1 MSCNRSWSSSVIDV
15 PVSNP
20 SKPPSDVDFATNDDD
35 DDGLV
40 ALPLSFKFLTLSF
53 DVVKFLYLLS
63 WMRAPSPE
71 DLPREEEEEGI
82 VDADATAHRR
92 DDRDGDAEEDA
103 GVLEG
108 VATTNMIDLIDVD
121 DNTRALLDFFFDDT
135 KHPKNFSLFFSTR
148 DEKMGTKKTQRFGIF
163 LRQLNESG
171 EREREREREKKT
183 PHLPFHSQ

>member
-71 DLPREEEEEGI
+71 DLREEEGVVDASRATNPEV

-108 VATTNMIDLIDVD
+108 VATTNMIDLIVVD
-121 DNTRALLDFFFDDT
+121 DNTRALLDFFFLT
-135 KHPKNFSLFFSTR
+135 THKAPKKFLSFFFHAER
-148 DEKMGTKKTQRFGIF
+148 RKNGDEKNTTF
-163 LRQLNESG
+163 
-171 EREREREREKKT
+171 
-183 PHLPFHSQ
+183 

>member
-35 DDGLV
+35 GLV
-40 ALPLSFKFLTLSF
+40 ALPLSFKYLTLSF

-71 DLPREEEEEGI
+71 DLREEGI
-82 VDADATAHRR
+82 VDASRAINPEVVDADATAHRR
-92 DDRDGDAEEDA
+92 DARDGDAEEHA

-108 VATTNMIDLIDVD
+108 VETTNMMID
-121 DNTRALLDFFFDDT
+121 
-135 KHPKNFSLFFSTR
+135 
-148 DEKMGTKKTQRFGIF
+148 
-163 LRQLNESG
+163 
-171 EREREREREKKT
+171 
-183 PHLPFHSQ
+183 

>member
-71 DLPREEEEEGI
+71 DLPQEEEEEEEEGI

-108 VATTNMIDLIDVD
+108 VATTNMIDLIVVD
-121 DNTRALLDFFFDDT
+121 DNTRALLDFFFLT
-135 KHPKNFSLFFSTR
+135 THKAPKKFLSFFFHAR
-148 DEKMGTKKTQRFGIF
+148 RKNGDEKNTTFWDLFTTIK
-163 LRQLNESG
+163 
-171 EREREREREKKT
+171 
-183 PHLPFHSQ
+183 

>member
-63 WMRAPSPE
+63 WMRASSPE
-71 DLPREEEEEGI
+71 DLREEEGVVDASRATNPEV

-103 GVLEG
+103 GILEG
-108 VATTNMIDLIDVD
+108 VATTNMIDLIVAD
-121 DNTRALLDFFFDDT
+121 DNTRALLDFFFLT
-135 KHPKNFSLFFSTR
+135 THKAPKKFLSFFFHAER
-148 DEKMGTKKTQRFGIF
+148 RKNGDEKNTTF
-163 LRQLNESG
+163 
-171 EREREREREKKT
+171 
-183 PHLPFHSQ
+183 

>member
-20 SKPPSDVDFATNDDD
+20 SKPPSDVDFAMND

-40 ALPLSFKFLTLSF
+40 ALPLSFKYLTLSF

-71 DLPREEEEEGI
+71 DLREEEGVVVDASRATNPEV

-92 DDRDGDAEEDA
+92 DDRDGDAEED
-103 GVLEG
+103 VEG
-108 VATTNMIDLIDVD
+108 VEGVVVTTNMMIDD
-121 DNTRALLDFFFDDT
+121 
-135 KHPKNFSLFFSTR
+135 
-148 DEKMGTKKTQRFGIF
+148 
-163 LRQLNESG
+163 
-171 EREREREREKKT
+171 
-183 PHLPFHSQ
+183 

>member
-35 DDGLV
+35 GLV
-40 ALPLSFKFLTLSF
+40 ALPLSFKYLTLSF

-71 DLPREEEEEGI
+71 DLREEEGVVDASRATNPEV

-92 DDRDGDAEEDA
+92 DDRDGDAEED
-103 GVLEG
+103 VEG
-108 VATTNMIDLIDVD
+108 VEGVVVTTNMIIDD
-121 DNTRALLDFFFDDT
+121 
-135 KHPKNFSLFFSTR
+135 
-148 DEKMGTKKTQRFGIF
+148 
-163 LRQLNESG
+163 
-171 EREREREREKKT
+171 
-183 PHLPFHSQ
+183 

>member
-20 SKPPSDVDFATNDDD
+20 SKPPSDVDFAMND

-40 ALPLSFKFLTLSF
+40 ALPLSFKYLTLSF

-71 DLPREEEEEGI
+71 DLREEEGVVDASRATNPEV

-92 DDRDGDAEEDA
+92 DDRDGDAEED
-103 GVLEG
+103 VEG
-108 VATTNMIDLIDVD
+108 VEGVVVTTNMIIDD
-121 DNTRALLDFFFDDT
+121 
-135 KHPKNFSLFFSTR
+135 
-148 DEKMGTKKTQRFGIF
+148 
-163 LRQLNESG
+163 
-171 EREREREREKKT
+171 
-183 PHLPFHSQ
+183 

>member
-121 DNTRALLDFFFDDT
+121 DNTRALLDFFLT
-135 KHPKNFSLFFSTR
+135 TQSTQKISLFFFPR
-148 DEKMGTKKTQRFGIF
+148 ETKKWGR
-163 LRQLNESG
+163 
-171 EREREREREKKT
+171 KK
-183 PHLPFHSQ
+183 HNVLGSFYDN

>member
-71 DLPREEEEEGI
+71 DLPEEEEEEEEGL

-108 VATTNMIDLIDVD
+108 VATTNMIDLIVVD
-121 DNTRALLDFFFDDT
+121 DNTRALLDFFFLT
-135 KHPKNFSLFFSTR
+135 THKAPKKFLSFFFHAERRKNGGKKHNVLKGSLY
-148 DEKMGTKKTQRFGIF
+148 D
-163 LRQLNESG
+163 N
-171 EREREREREKKT
+171 
-183 PHLPFHSQ
+183 

>member
-71 DLPREEEEEGI
+71 DLPQEEEEEEEEEEGI

-108 VATTNMIDLIDVD
+108 VATTNMIDLIVVD
-121 DNTRALLDFFFDDT
+121 DNTRALLDFFLT
-135 KHPKNFSLFFSTR
+135 TQSTQKISLFFFPR
-148 DEKMGTKKTQRFGIF
+148 ETKKWGR
-163 LRQLNESG
+163 
-171 EREREREREKKT
+171 KT
-183 PHLPFHSQ
+183 HNVLKGSFYDN

>member
-1 MSCNRSWSSSVIDV
+1 MIDV

-20 SKPPSDVDFATNDDD
+20 SKPPSDVDFAMND

-40 ALPLSFKFLTLSF
+40 ALPLSFKYLTLSF

-63 WMRAPSPE
+63 CMRAPSPE
-71 DLPREEEEEGI
+71 DLREEEGVVVDASRATNPEV

-108 VATTNMIDLIDVD
+108 VATTNMIDLIVVD
-121 DNTRALLDFFFDDT
+121 DNTRALLDFFFFDDIKST
-135 KHPKNFSLFFSTR
+135 QKISLFFFPR
-148 DEKMGTKKTQRFGIF
+148 RETKKWGR
-163 LRQLNESG
+163 
-171 EREREREREKKT
+171 KK
-183 PHLPFHSQ
+183 HNVLKGSFYDN

>member
-71 DLPREEEEEGI
+71 DLPQEEEEEEEEGI

-92 DDRDGDAEEDA
+92 DDRDGDAEED
-103 GVLEG
+103 VEG
-108 VATTNMIDLIDVD
+108 VEGVVVTTNMIIDD
-121 DNTRALLDFFFDDT
+121 
-135 KHPKNFSLFFSTR
+135 
-148 DEKMGTKKTQRFGIF
+148 
-163 LRQLNESG
+163 
-171 EREREREREKKT
+171 
-183 PHLPFHSQ
+183 

>member
-20 SKPPSDVDFATNDDD
+20 SKPPSDVDFAMND

-40 ALPLSFKFLTLSF
+40 ALPLSFKYLTLSF

-71 DLPREEEEEGI
+71 DLREEEGVVVDASRATNPEV

-92 DDRDGDAEEDA
+92 DDRDGDAEED
-103 GVLEG
+103 VEG
-108 VATTNMIDLIDVD
+108 VEGVVVTTNMIIDD
-121 DNTRALLDFFFDDT
+121 
-135 KHPKNFSLFFSTR
+135 
-148 DEKMGTKKTQRFGIF
+148 
-163 LRQLNESG
+163 
-171 EREREREREKKT
+171 
-183 PHLPFHSQ
+183 

>member
-71 DLPREEEEEGI
+71 DLPQEEEEEEEEGI

-108 VATTNMIDLIDVD
+108 VATTNMIDLIVVD

-135 KHPKNFSLFFSTR
+135 KHPKNFSLFFPR
-148 DEKMGTKKTQRFGIF
+148 ETKKWGR
-163 LRQLNESG
+163 
-171 EREREREREKKT
+171 KK
-183 PHLPFHSQ
+183 HNVLGSFYDN

>member
-71 DLPREEEEEGI
+71 DLPQEEEEEEEEGI

-108 VATTNMIDLIDVD
+108 VATTNMIDLIVVD
-121 DNTRALLDFFFDDT
+121 DNTRALLDFFFLT
-135 KHPKNFSLFFSTR
+135 TQSTQKISLFFFPR
-148 DEKMGTKKTQRFGIF
+148 RETKKWGR
-163 LRQLNESG
+163 
-171 EREREREREKKT
+171 KK
-183 PHLPFHSQ
+183 HNVLKGSFYDN

>member
-71 DLPREEEEEGI
+71 DLPQEEEEEEEGI

-121 DNTRALLDFFFDDT
+121 DNTRALLDFFFLT
-135 KHPKNFSLFFSTR
+135 TQSTQKISLFFFPR
-148 DEKMGTKKTQRFGIF
+148 ETKKWGR
-163 LRQLNESG
+163 
-171 EREREREREKKT
+171 KK
-183 PHLPFHSQ
+183 HNVLGSFYDN

>member
-71 DLPREEEEEGI
+71 DLPQEEEEEEEGI

-108 VATTNMIDLIDVD
+108 VATTNMIDLIVVD
-121 DNTRALLDFFFDDT
+121 DNTRALLDFFFLT
-135 KHPKNFSLFFSTR
+135 THKAPKKFLSFFFHAER
-148 DEKMGTKKTQRFGIF
+148 RKNGDEKHTTF
-163 LRQLNESG
+163 
-171 EREREREREKKT
+171 
-183 PHLPFHSQ
+183 

>member
-71 DLPREEEEEGI
+71 DLPQEEEEEEEEGI

-108 VATTNMIDLIDVD
+108 VATTNMIDLIVVD
-121 DNTRALLDFFFDDT
+121 DNTRALLDFFFLT
-135 KHPKNFSLFFSTR
+135 TQSTQKISLFFFHAER
-148 DEKMGTKKTQRFGIF
+148 RKNGDEKNTTF
-163 LRQLNESG
+163 
-171 EREREREREKKT
+171 
-183 PHLPFHSQ
+183 

>member
-71 DLPREEEEEGI
+71 DLPQEEEEEEGI

-108 VATTNMIDLIDVD
+108 VATTNMIDLIVVD
-121 DNTRALLDFFFDDT
+121 DNTRALLDFFF
-135 KHPKNFSLFFSTR
+135 
-148 DEKMGTKKTQRFGIF
+148 
-163 LRQLNESG
+163 
-171 EREREREREKKT
+171 
-183 PHLPFHSQ
+183 

>member
-35 DDGLV
+35 GLV
-40 ALPLSFKFLTLSF
+40 ALPLSFKYLTLSF

-71 DLPREEEEEGI
+71 DLREEEGVVDASRATNPEV

-108 VATTNMIDLIDVD
+108 VATTNMMI
-121 DNTRALLDFFFDDT
+121 
-135 KHPKNFSLFFSTR
+135 
-148 DEKMGTKKTQRFGIF
+148 G
-163 LRQLNESG
+163 
-171 EREREREREKKT
+171 
-183 PHLPFHSQ
+183 

>member
-1 MSCNRSWSSSVIDV
+1 
-15 PVSNP
+15 
-20 SKPPSDVDFATNDDD
+20 
-35 DDGLV
+35 
-40 ALPLSFKFLTLSF
+40 
-53 DVVKFLYLLS
+53 
-63 WMRAPSPE
+63 MRAPSPE

-135 KHPKNFSLFFSTR
+135 HPKNFSLFFSH
-148 DEKMGTKKTQRFGIF
+148 ETKKWGR
-163 LRQLNESG
+163 
-171 EREREREREKKT
+171 KK
-183 PHLPFHSQ
+183 HNVLGSFYDN

>member
-71 DLPREEEEEGI
+71 DLPQEEEEEEEEGI

-108 VATTNMIDLIDVD
+108 VATTNMIDLIVVD
-121 DNTRALLDFFFDDT
+121 DNTRALLDFFFFDDT
-135 KHPKNFSLFFSTR
+135 QSTQKISLFFFPR
-148 DEKMGTKKTQRFGIF
+148 RETKKWGR
-163 LRQLNESG
+163 
-171 EREREREREKKT
+171 KKYNV
-183 PHLPFHSQ
+183 LKGSFYDN